1 MHALKRRG
9 TSAVLVG
16 ALATAVAPEAHAT
29 GDDIVRECIDA
40 STRGQTL
47 RQQGHLLGAREQ
59 MIQCARDACPSVVRS
74 HCMRWLGDI
83 DERIPSI
90 IVRAQDAGGVD
101 LVDARVVIDGRPGKL
116 DGRAVQLDPGEH
128 IVAVVRDG
136 ARREE
141 RLILVEGEAS
151 RLVMLRLPPAA
162 PAPRAVQPEVQPA
175 YERRIPLATWVLGGV
190 GVAALGTATY
200 FGVAAKAQLDDLN
213 ASCTPHCTDAQ
224 TRPGRADALAFDVL
238 LAAGG
243 AAVGAAVVWA
253 LAFPTSIE
261 LRPTARGAT
270 AAWTLRY

>member
-1 MHALKRRG
+1 
-9 TSAVLVG
+9 
-16 ALATAVAPEAHAT
+16 
-29 GDDIVRECIDA
+29 
-40 STRGQTL
+40 
-47 RQQGHLLGAREQ
+47 

-74 HCMRWLGDI
+74 HCVRWLGDI

-101 LVDARVVIDGRPGKL
+101 LVDARVLIDGRPGKL

-175 YERRIPLATWVLGGV
+175 HERRIPLATWVLGGV

-200 FGVAAKAQLDDLN
+200 FGLAAKAQLDDLN
-213 ASCTPHCTDAQ
+213 AGCSPHCTDAQ

-238 LAAGG
+238 LAAGS

-253 LAFPTSIE
+253 LAFPTSVE
-261 LRPTARGAT
+261 VRPTARGAT
-270 AAWTLRY
+270 VAWTLRY